1 MELCTG
7 ARAVFGIAG
16 NDRLVIGQAAVDDDA
31 IRPAMTIQRPAKEA
45 LGRWQV
51 TAFAEEKL
59 DRIADAVD
67 SAVEIHPFAAD
78 LDVCLVHMPL
88 AGNAPLTTVKALQ
101 LALEQLSCL
110 QVRLRDYRNNNSLP
124 RDAWRIT

>member
-1 MELCTG
+1 MEL
-7 ARAVFGIAG
+7 FGIVG

-88 AGNAPLTTVKALQ
+88 ASNAPLTTVKALQ
-101 LALEQLSCL
+101 QLEGEVDDPSMDGGVIDTHTAFGHHLF
-110 QVRLRDYRNNNSLP
+110 QVP
-124 RDAWRIT
+124 QT